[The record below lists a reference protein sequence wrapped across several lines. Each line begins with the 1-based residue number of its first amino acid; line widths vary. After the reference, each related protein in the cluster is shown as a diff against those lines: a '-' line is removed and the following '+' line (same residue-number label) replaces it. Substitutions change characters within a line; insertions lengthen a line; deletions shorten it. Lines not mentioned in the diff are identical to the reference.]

1 MALYNAQ
8 PISRHDVGPLLV
20 QPVERQSLAF
30 LTATIVRTDA
40 LDFRIPIVTADP
52 TAAWVNEGQDIP
64 ITDPTLTEVT
74 VTPRKVARLVV
85 VSRELAMDSTL
96 DAANVVGA
104 GLARDIAIWVDAA
117 FFGALAPP
125 APAGLGAVSG
135 ISTAV
140 GAFTTL
146 DDGAGPSQIKAGTGS
161 NSPLLGQ
168 DATQAGE
175 RRILGVPLL
184 VSPAVAPGTVWAY
197 DASRVWTVL
206 RQDVTLDVDSSRY
219 FEFDRV
225 AIRGTLRVGFG
236 FAHPQSIV
244 KVAEFLSWPTP

>member
-1 MALYNAQ
+1 MVA
-8 PISRHDVGPLLV
+8 
-20 QPVERQSLAF
+20 
-30 LTATIVRTDA
+30 
-40 LDFRIPIVTADP
+40 ADP
-52 TAAWVNEGQDIP
+52 TAAWVVEGADIP

-74 VTPRKVARLVV
+74 VTPRKVAGLVV
-85 VSRELAMDSTL
+85 VSRELAMDSTP

-104 GLARDIAIWVDAA
+104 GLARDIAARVDAA

-125 APAGLGAVSG
+125 APSGLGAVSG
-135 ISTAV
+135 IQTAV
-140 GAFTTL
+140 GAFTNL
-146 DDGAGPSQIKAGTGS
+146 DPFAAAISKAETVGARVTSFVTHPTTALALSQIKAATGS

-184 VSPAVAPGTVWAY
+184 VSPAVAVGTVWAY
-197 DASRVWTVL
+197 DATRVWTVL

-219 FEFDRV
+219 FESDRV

-244 KVAEFLSWPTP
+244 KVTEV